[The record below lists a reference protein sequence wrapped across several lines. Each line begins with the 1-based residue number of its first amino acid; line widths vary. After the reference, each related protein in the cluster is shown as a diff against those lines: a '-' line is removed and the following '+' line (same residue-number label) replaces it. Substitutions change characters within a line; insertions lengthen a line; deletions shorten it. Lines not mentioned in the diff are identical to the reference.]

1 VDVASTPESPVGPS
15 APKPDRVGSAKLPI
29 GAIAVATGALVA
41 GGLTV
46 NTLTGSAIAL
56 PYLWDHLTLSFLLS
70 LAAFL
75 LLSTALY
82 RHRADFRAVRTLA
95 ERHAR
100 PKSAIILL
108 LSSPSQKV
116 RVENGGCY
124 RGDLQLPQGDA
135 GACIKAVN
143 GLGWNWQQLLR
154 ALDWHRSTLKH
165 VYLIGS
171 DGGRGS
177 FGAASLARELVEHSF
192 GSGVD
197 VRVVKPAVSFENLQA
212 LLEVLRG
219 AISALQQGGI
229 RKHDIAIDVT
239 GGHQDGEHRRGHHHA
254 RQQRDLPVR
263 ADRSGLPRA
272 DRPGLQGARIRPGD
286 PPPGA

>member
-1 VDVASTPESPVGPS
+1 MNVASTPASAVGPS
-15 APKPDRVGSAKLPI
+15 APKPDRAGSAKLPI
-29 GAIAVATGALVA
+29 RAIAVATGTLIA

-82 RHRADFRAVRTLA
+82 RRRADFRAVRTLA

-100 PKSAIILL
+100 PKSGIILL
-108 LSSPSQKV
+108 LSSPNQPVCFQS
-116 RVENGGCY
+116 GGCY
-124 RGDLQLPQGDA
+124 LDDLQLPQGDA
-135 GACIKAVN
+135 EACIKAVN
-143 GLGWNWQQLLR
+143 GRGWNWQQLLR

-177 FGAASLARELVEHSF
+177 FGAASLAKKLVEHAF

-197 VRVVKPAVSFENLQA
+197 VRVMEPAVSFENQQA
-212 LLEVLRG
+212 LLEVLRRT
-219 AISALQQGGI
+219 ISALQKAGVQNT
-229 RKHDIAIDVT
+229 KSPST
-239 GGHQDGEHRRGHHHA
+239 
-254 RQQRDLPVR
+254 
-263 ADRSGLPRA
+263 
-272 DRPGLQGARIRPGD
+272 
-286 PPPGA
+286 